1 MFVVKADNTIK
12 HSAASDY
19 IENKMHFDR
28 LQQALGFSRVAADH
42 AKGEEN
48 DAEPSY
54 EETEITPAGFASL
67 PEHLLEQ
74 IFRKLRHSGRTTQFS
89 V

>member
-1 MFVVKADNTIK
+1 VQLPSYIK
-12 HSAASDY
+12 KKK
-19 IENKMHFDR
+19 NMHFNR
-28 LQQALGFSRVAADH
+28 LQQALGFSRVVS
-42 AKGEEN
+42 EEDT
-48 DAEPSY
+48 DAEPIY

-74 IFRKLRHSGRTTQFS
+74 IFRKLRHSGRKTLFA